1 MKIAIATDVHWSE
14 FSSIIRTWVPG
25 EKYSTRLK
33 HCLNSVNWFEKL
45 AKEYNCDEE
54 FYLGDFFDKPVLNA
68 AEISALK
75 DIEWNDL
82 PKSFLV
88 GNHEAD
94 TRGLD
99 QNSINAF
106 ALLKGFNII
115 DKPTLKKADRVN
127 FLFIPYYEEEDLKTL
142 KQYWEVTDYDV
153 NSSKIVLSH
162 NSVKGISFG
171 KVPSLVGIDIAD
183 IEQNCDLFINGH
195 LHNGLKICSNGLNL
209 GNLTGQNF
217 SEDATKYNHNACI
230 LDTETGELTFVEN
243 PFAFNFYQMD
253 ISTEESFKDVKALK
267 NNAIVSF
274 KCLSNL
280 VPALKEFLKSCLN
293 ILQYKIVTIQG
304 AAAEKDIEE
313 STIKISGDHLE
324 KFVTFCKEN
333 IENTEVLSF
342 ELSTI
347 CGG

>member
-14 FSSIIRTWVPG
+14 FSSIIRTWASG

-33 HCLNSVNWFEKL
+33 HCLDSVNWFEKL
-45 AKEYNCDEE
+45 AKEYDCVEE

-106 ALLKGFNII
+106 ALLEGFDII
-115 DKPTLKKADRVN
+115 DKPTLKKVEGVN
-127 FLFIPYYEEEDLKTL
+127 FLFIPYYEEENLNTL
-142 KQYWEVTDYDV
+142 DQYWEATDYDV

-171 KVPSLVGIDIAD
+171 KVPSLVGIGITD

-243 PFAFNFYQMD
+243 PFAFNFYQLD
-253 ISTEESFKDVKALK
+253 IFAEDSLGIIKTLK

-274 KCLSNL
+274 KCLSHL
-280 VPALKEFLKSCLN
+280 VPALKEFLNSCSN
-293 ILQYKIVTIQG
+293 ILQYRIVIIQETVE
-304 AAAEKDIEE
+304 EKVTEE
-313 STIKISGDHLE
+313 PVGILGDHLE